1 MMTMTTITTITPTI
15 IANTQFT
22 KLLPQTNGSIDR
34 ERNSSLSLHS
44 ICFSFFRAN
53 ERHINIFIF
62 FAVAESNI
70 SHSVITYISI
80 RKIYSC
86 TLKSGNMN
94 AGQRKPEARRHNFE
108 MAWRKFNV
116 VSDNCHIHIL
126 PSSYVIVCPQH
137 SYYFGT
143 AVSHSLSIL
152 SNSPTPF
159 RSTPNLLS
167 YGTFNVYC
175 IEYFPKR
182 KNENDRI
189 GEK

>member
-22 KLLPQTNGSIDR
+22 KLLPQTNRSIDS
-34 ERNSSLSLHS
+34 ERNSSLSLS
-44 ICFSFFRAN
+44 LSLSSVAKRDIYEYFY
-53 ERHINIFIF
+53 F
-62 FAVAESNI
+62 FAVVESNI

-94 AGQRKPEARRHNFE
+94 GGRRKPEARRHNFE

-126 PSSYVIVCPQH
+126 PSSYVIVCPLH
-137 SYYFGT
+137 SYYFR
-143 AVSHSLSIL
+143 AVGSHSLSIL
-152 SNSPTPF
+152 PDSPTPCQ
-159 RSTPNLLS
+159 STPNLFP
-167 YGTFNVYC
+167 YGTFIVYR
-175 IEYFPKR
+175 IGYFSE
-182 KNENDRI
+182 KNENDGI
-189 GEK
+189 DEK